1 VSANSG
7 CKNHNGHWRKPPI
20 EAQCE
25 NCHQK
30 IQLKPSL
37 SNGNR
42 IFCSHDC
49 SQSVSKKKRNAM
61 RDFSLLKLLKTYGEL
76 STYELVAKWP
86 NEKKMITT
94 GTPHQAFRCSGYLRR
109 NIVLVREVNGISV
122 FRLNPEIIEKNIP
135 IGKLICTK
143 QIYAPETLM

>member
-1 VSANSG
+1 
-7 CKNHNGHWRKPPI
+7 
-20 EAQCE
+20 
-25 NCHQK
+25 
-30 IQLKPSL
+30 
-37 SNGNR
+37 
-42 IFCSHDC
+42 
-49 SQSVSKKKRNAM
+49 
-61 RDFSLLKLLKTYGEL
+61 
-76 STYELVAKWP
+76 
-86 NEKKMITT
+86 MITT